1 MLRQAGLVKHWE
13 CLAFTCGSPWYA
25 DCCVVFGATPKPMLK
40 LSKSMQHFLVLTV
53 ALLIAG
59 EQGAVA
65 SVEKSTKVS
74 RRRTKRSI
82 ERVYSPN
89 WADPKICQNSPN
101 QSFLVDT
108 DQSVDFSDPL
118 LSGKMVTDK
127 KALSFRQ
134 QFELANQGY
143 ELRRS
148 QGQSN
153 FQTEISYRDQMNQL
167 GGSFFDEVKNA
178 QIRDRFWD
186 EKTQAKVRR
195 GAKEAAEG
203 SLLKK
208 PVAVLATM
216 AAISTGQPLEV
227 ELEQDMS
234 FFARTDVRTKSG
246 ELRLMTPL
254 VNTKVG
260 YATTQ
265 NERYSL
271 SMGRSLPVWNLHSDV
286 TYGGSSNLVSASL
299 SKELLENLV
308 CRLNSSRATTT
319 NRIDSSLPAE
329 ESLSVNYQV
338 RF

>member
-1 MLRQAGLVKHWE
+1 
-13 CLAFTCGSPWYA
+13 
-25 DCCVVFGATPKPMLK
+25 MLK
-40 LSKSMQHFLVLTV
+40 LPRSLQHSLLLVV

-59 EQGAVA
+59 EQGAIA
-65 SVEKSTKVS
+65 SVEQRSKAT
-74 RRRTKRSI
+74 RRRSKRSVASLF
-82 ERVYSPN
+82 RPT

-101 QSFLVDT
+101 QSFLSDT
-108 DQSVDFSDPL
+108 EQSVNFSDPIF
-118 LSGKMVTDK
+118 SGKLVTDK

-134 QFELANQGY
+134 RFELANQGY

-148 QGQSN
+148 QGQN
-153 FQTEISYRDQMNQL
+153 GFQTEIDYRDQMNQI

-186 EKTQAKVRR
+186 EKTQSKVRR
-195 GAKEAAEG
+195 EAKEAAKD
-203 SLLKK
+203 SVLKQ

-227 ELEQDMS
+227 QLERDMS

-271 SMGRSLPVWNLHSDV
+271 AMGRSLPVWNLHSDV